1 MTWDSNNLRNALGK
15 LHLIQ
20 AYMPTNSKQLTE
32 KKKSTYTQEKRGG
45 RRKRRKDKVG
55 KVGKKEGTE

>member
-32 KKKSTYTQEKRGG
+32 KKKYLHTGKERGKEKE
-45 RRKRRKDKVG
+45 
-55 KVGKKEGTE
+55 KER